1 MRRTLPLLITSV
13 IVLLGRTQAF
23 GAEGSR
29 AGELAKDKICTADT
43 LHGAYGIQFQGTR
56 PALPPAPPGTV
67 ESFLGIGVRTYDGEG
82 QFTQVST
89 VKGVVS
95 GVAYDAQSTGTYVVN
110 EDCTGSHTL
119 QNPGAPPSTDR
130 FVIVD
135 DGHEV
140 RTTVVTPP
148 PVFALATLLKIHAG
162 PGQSGKHRECSQET
176 LKGTYGIQ
184 IQGTGPAGP
193 GGPTESII
201 GVVIRT
207 YDGEGQFRQ
216 IDNVRG
222 SISGIVLDRPGSGT
236 YEVDADCTAVVRF
249 QPAPGIVLEERMV
262 IVDDGNETR
271 SGTVLPLPNVVTA
284 IHRRTDVR

>member
-1 MRRTLPLLITSV
+1 MRRTNRFLVATV

-23 GAEGSR
+23 GADGTSGS
-29 AGELAKDKICTADT
+29 ELAKNNQCTAAT

-56 PALPPAPPGTV
+56 PALPPAPPGII
-67 ESFLGIGVRTYDGEG
+67 ESFLGIGIRTYDGEG

-89 VKGVVS
+89 VKGVIS
-95 GVAYDAQSTGTYVVN
+95 GILYEAQSTGTYVVN

-140 RTTVVTPP
+140 RNTVVTPP

-176 LKGTYGIQ
+176 LEGTYGIQ

-193 GGPTESII
+193 GGPIESII

-207 YDGEGQFRQ
+207 YDGEGQFTQ

-236 YEVDADCTAVVRF
+236 YEVNADCTAVVRF
-249 QPAPGIVLEERMV
+249 QPAPGVVLEERMV
-262 IVDDGNETR
+262 IVDDGNEIR
-271 SGTVLPLPNVVTA
+271 SATVLPLPNVVTA
-284 IHRRTDVR
+284 THRRTDVR